1 MEDQGFN
8 GAGSRFNSRFESGTP
23 ILAKQLNDL
32 SAGVQAGLP
41 MPYLGDGSIVS
52 FTPGGSLIT
61 PTDNDIGKGT
71 AGGYLNQFHCELYKD
86 VATDEWR
93 LQIVNGTL
101 IFGNEHQ
108 AEQETM
114 TVVAPTVPSTVTIV
128 DGGDSSSAYMNNGG
142 YYVIDTAADYG
153 VYLFQIQSNDAKKF
167 INYVYVASTDDYNY
181 PSTDFV
187 AYGGSGQEPKGISV
201 PLTDWTLQ
209 VLSIAYIT
217 YDLEAHSY
225 SLNQELIGSQTL
237 PAIQPPI
244 QFKVDVIN
252 REQDITAAPNWT
264 LRVAR
269 GTVMYSPELP
279 STCIGVEWINDIDS
293 NCGPYTGAYAD
304 SRWTNNG
311 GGIEGLNN
319 SVDYDV
325 YLFKITQA
333 GADDYV
339 LWVGPNGDYTEACPV
354 VLPTNITPS
363 GDYVAQSIHI
373 ASVTQPTTA
382 DVWVVDQVIQGS
394 ITFPSS
400 PPPPEPIE
408 NTCPSRIFN
417 IHAAGSK
424 YYINVAPFT
433 VNNRQVTD
441 YDDNPLKTGT
451 VYKDI
456 EVFKTGLTTDAL
468 RTNYVYVAGDV
479 DNSTPTAPLY
489 PTNAY
494 IVVKETETAA
504 DEEFGLTLLG
514 TVTGYINGAEV
525 PVLTINNLKGCG
537 SVWTTRYKCG
547 SYYPAVYW
555 WSGV

>member
-1 MEDQGFN
+1 MQSIKGINSSSYGSFGKGGGIPLSGLNKLGLGIDQTRTMQSN
-8 GAGSRFNSRFESGTP
+8 DVNFNSSSG
-23 ILAKQLNDL
+23 
-32 SAGVQAGLP
+32 
-41 MPYLGDGSIVS
+41 
-52 FTPGGSLIT
+52 
-61 PTDNDIGKGT
+61 GT
-71 AGGYLNQFHCELYKD
+71 AYALPQPIVDMSGIGPEGYLNQFHCALSKD
-86 VATDEWR
+86 EAEGGGFVWT
-93 LQIVNGTL
+93 LQVIAGTL
-101 IFGNEHQ
+101 IYGDEHQ
-108 AEQETM
+108 AAQESI
-114 TVVAPTVPSTVTIV
+114 VAVSPESPVTIV
-128 DGGDSSSAYMNNGG
+128 DGEDPESPYMNNGG
-142 YYVIDTAADYG
+142 YCVIDDVYDYG
-153 VYLFQIQSNDAKKF
+153 VYILQVQSNDREKF
-167 INYVYVASTDDYNY
+167 LNYLYVASTAHYNY
-181 PSTDFV
+181 PETGFV
-187 AYGGSGQEPKGISV
+187 VYGGAGQEPYGINV
-201 PLTDWTLQ
+201 PFTDWTMQ
-209 VLSIAYIT
+209 VIKIANIT
-217 YDLEAHSY
+217 YDVETTDY
-225 SLNQELIGSQTL
+225 SLEQVLIGSQTL

-269 GTVMYSPELP
+269 GVVMSSPELP

-293 NCGPYTGAYAD
+293 NCDPYTGDYAD

-311 GGIEGLNN
+311 GGIEGLDN
-319 SVDYDV
+319 SIDYDV
-325 YLFKITQA
+325 YLFKITQD
-333 GADDYV
+333 GVSDYV
-339 LWVGPNGDYTEACPV
+339 LWAGDNADYTNECPV

-363 GDYVAQSIHI
+363 GDYVAQAIHI
-373 ASVTQPTTA
+373 ANVTQPTTA

-400 PPPPEPIE
+400 PPSPEPIE

-514 TVTGYINGAEV
+514 TVTGYINDADV

>member
-32 SAGVQAGLP
+32 SAGVQASLP

-52 FTPGGSLIT
+52 YTPGGSLIT

-225 SLNQELIGSQTL
+225 SLSQELIGSQTL

-311 GGIEGLNN
+311 GGIEGLDN

-382 DVWVVDQVIQGS
+382 DVWVVEQIAQGTL
-394 ITFPSS
+394 TFPPPTPVPAGHPFKVTVTSS
-400 PPPPEPIE
+400 DHGSTFDYSVQTGAVNNKVPTNILDVIHTSGEDIAIYLKIG
-408 NTCPSRIFN
+408 NTGSGGTFPDPAN
-417 IHAAGSK
+417 ITVEHCSPGSFPDSEFDYAYVLLAYAAGFE
-424 YYINVAPFT
+424 IN
-433 VNNRQVTD
+433 Q
-441 YDDNPLKTGT
+441 
-451 VYKDI
+451 I
-456 EVFKTGLTTDAL
+456 
-468 RTNYVYVAGDV
+468 
-479 DNSTPTAPLY
+479 
-489 PTNAY
+489 
-494 IVVKETETAA
+494 
-504 DEEFGLTLLG
+504 
-514 TVTGYINGAEV
+514 VTGSLWGDRIQA
-525 PVLTINNLKGCG
+525 G
-537 SVWTTRYKCG
+537 SAQAF
-547 SYYPAVYW
+547 YYFARV
-555 WSGV
+555 